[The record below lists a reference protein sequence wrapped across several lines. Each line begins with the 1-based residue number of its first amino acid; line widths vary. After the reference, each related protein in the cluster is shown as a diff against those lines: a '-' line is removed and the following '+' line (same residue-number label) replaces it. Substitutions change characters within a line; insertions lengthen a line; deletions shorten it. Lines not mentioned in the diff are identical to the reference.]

1 MLPTSRVVSALL
13 LGVGVAGL
21 SAGLATPTF
30 IEAEPTLPLDLEH
43 TTWTMTDENATTRL
57 LQDGRQLQVPV
68 TAQWHIALQEPADDE
83 QVTLRVGSSWM
94 RSSMQ
99 EEKDRLITAQVWSYP
114 IDRLTG
120 DARADAAVSHTMASP
135 VSTVPVT
142 GLWWKFPAGAE
153 KTSYDVFDETLRDS
167 APAVFEEEMEM
178 DGRTV
183 YRYHQDIEP
192 TNVAKKYN
200 NYQTMLSGEDGTEY
214 LFHSAQRDFYVDKI
228 SGMIVDLDVSSRTS
242 TPRTTAW
249 RPRTRSRST
258 PPSPKKTPKRSSSR
272 PRSSTTR
279 TASTGSAGA
288 SSVPARS
295 SRSSHSWAS
304 SASLVRAPPSNPSP
318 PPSSEETHDNE
329 AVRSAWN

>member
-1 MLPTSRVVSALL
+1 MLPTSRVASALL

-21 SAGLATPTF
+21 SAGLAAPAF

-94 RSSMQ
+94 RSSLQ

-120 DARADAAVSHTMASP
+120 DALADAAVSHTMATP

-200 NYQTMLSGEDGTEY
+200 TYQTMLSGEDGTEY
-214 LFHSAQRDFYVDKI
+214 LFHSAQRDFYVDKV
-228 SGMIVDLDVSSRTS
+228 SGMIVDLDVSIKDFYAKDDGVETQNALTFNSSISEEDTQAFLEQTKKFHHTNLIHWIRWGLLGAGALITLI
-242 TPRTTAW
+242 ALLGIFGVFG
-249 RPRTRSRST
+249 TRS
-258 PPSPKKTPKRSSSR
+258 PKQPK
-272 PRSSTTR
+272 
-279 TASTGSAGA
+279 
-288 SSVPARS
+288 PA
-295 SRSSHSWAS
+295 A
-304 SASLVRAPPSNPSP
+304 APAA
-318 PPSSEETHDNE
+318 E
-329 AVRSAWN
+329 

>member
-21 SAGLATPTF
+21 SAGLAAPSF

-94 RSSMQ
+94 RSSLQ

-114 IDRLTG
+114 SDRLTG
-120 DARADAAVSHTMASP
+120 DALADAAVSHTMATP

-200 NYQTMLSGEDGTEY
+200 TYQTMLSGEDGTEY
-214 LFHSAQRDFYVDKI
+214 LFHSAQRDFYVDKV
-228 SGMIVDLDVSSRTS
+228 SGMIVDLDVSIKDFYAKDDGVETQNALTFNSSISEEDTQAFLEQTKKFHHTNLIHWIRWGLLGAGALITLI
-242 TPRTTAW
+242 ALLGIFGVFG
-249 RPRTRSRST
+249 TRS
-258 PPSPKKTPKRSSSR
+258 PEQPK
-272 PRSSTTR
+272 
-279 TASTGSAGA
+279 
-288 SSVPARS
+288 PA
-295 SRSSHSWAS
+295 A
-304 SASLVRAPPSNPSP
+304 APAA
-318 PPSSEETHDNE
+318 E
-329 AVRSAWN
+329 